1 MRRCSSVLEVA
12 DKILMSIVI
21 AFLVSALTQPVLA
34 KDAGITIQ
42 TTLSSSYG
50 HTRPLGEP
58 ILKRLK
64 ASADTNDKSKIRKVL
79 SQLRD
84 GDILVLAV
92 HSNPTIF
99 AIGDVR
105 KTGKIKW
112 DNFWSHFGIEKPPKL
127 AAVIIAGCMDS
138 YYEVDKKKYTVPI
151 TGPELDSMR
160 RSLNTW
166 TLFVP
171 KTAIGPCDALVDADY
186 CLRSILSGTN
196 LSEIDLVP
204 SPKGLEDEWHLVTD
218 PKLDPDK
225 ISLFELR
232 VIGKQLFQES
242 DANYLV
248 PVIRPTEV
256 TGKGVSGPPTLE
268 SIQDQESEVWGAW
281 GATQYAGYWDFG
293 PEEYHRAYGDSLIV
307 TRAYVDSF
315 IVTFIRP
322 ERAKEFFEYTV
333 RNLRAYFAKEDP
345 YRIDAERID
354 GARKRHP
361 DRKIYGEKGRIHEE
375 PNRLTIF
382 FPADDY
388 NICKGEDRIVLL
400 YNKNTVINVESVY
413 FHFIVK
419 EKVSQIVKEMETGA
433 MIAVDSA
440 LERAEVQL
448 KQ

>member
-1 MRRCSSVLEVA
+1 MRRCLSVLEVT

-42 TTLSSSYG
+42 TTLSSSYAG
-50 HTRPLGEP
+50 TKPLGQP

-64 ASADTNDKSKIRKVL
+64 ASVNTDDKSKIREVL

-105 KTGKIKW
+105 DTGLIKW
-112 DNFWSHFGIEKPPKL
+112 ANFWKDFGIEKPPKL

-138 YYEVDKKKYTVPI
+138 YYEHGKEECTIPI
-151 TGPELDSMR
+151 TGPELDFIR
-160 RSLNTW
+160 RRLNAW
-166 TLFVP
+166 VVFAP
-171 KTAIGPCDALVDADY
+171 KTAIGPWDALVDAEY

-196 LSEIDLVP
+196 LSEIDLE
-204 SPKGLEDEWHLVTD
+204 GLEGEWHLVTD
-218 PKLDPDK
+218 PKLDRDK
-225 ISLFELR
+225 ISLSELR

-242 DANYLV
+242 DIDYLV
-248 PVIRPTEV
+248 PVTLPTEV
-256 TGKGVSGPPTLE
+256 IGKGVSGPPTLE

-281 GATQYAGYWDFG
+281 GATGYSGYWDLGQREKFG
-293 PEEYHRAYGDSLIV
+293 
-307 TRAYVDSF
+307 AYVDSF

-322 ERAKEFFEYTV
+322 EKAKEFFEYSV
-333 RNLRAYFAKEDP
+333 RNLKVKFAKENSS
-345 YRIDAERID
+345 RAGSIDKAL
-354 GARKRHP
+354 KKYP
-361 DRKIYGEKGRIHEE
+361 DRKIYIKKGRIHER

-382 FPADDY
+382 FPMAPEEQGTDFY
-388 NICKGEDRIVLL
+388 PGEDYIMLL
-400 YNKNTVINVESVY
+400 YNKNTVINVNSWYAGCIHKERVSN
-413 FHFIVK
+413 IV
-419 EKVSQIVKEMETGA
+419 EEMETGA
-433 MIAVDSA
+433 MIAVDRA
-440 LERAEVQL
+440 LERAEAQL